1 MEIWLRGRKK
11 LRIPVLPSEYT
22 VQSSQNNQ
30 SVDINTLGEVDL
42 AGKRTLQ
49 SISFSSFFPK
59 RYDPSYC
66 SYRNVKSPS
75 SCVKLVEKLKRAGTL
90 RLLITGTPIR
100 LRCRIESFEWSEQDG
115 TGDIYYTLTFKE
127 HRGVS
132 VSTST
137 VVTLSELEQANA
149 STSDIEGATITGV
162 SDSPRTEPETAS
174 GTTYTVK
181 AGDSLSTIA
190 RQLTGSADW
199 KAIYEQNKDAIGA
212 NPNMITDG
220 MTLTIPS
227 ARVDS

>member
-22 VQSSQNNQ
+22 VQSSQSNQ
-30 SVDINTLGEVDL
+30 SVDINALGEVDL
-42 AGKRTLQ
+42 GGKRALQ

-59 RYDPSYC
+59 RYDPEYC
-66 SYRNVKSPS
+66 SYRNIKSPS
-75 SCVKLVEKLKRAGTL
+75 SYVKLVEKIKRAGTL

-100 LRCRIESFEWSEQDG
+100 LRCRIESFEWSENDG
-115 TGDIYYTLTFKE
+115 TGDINYTLTFKE

-132 VSTST
+132 VGTST
-137 VVTLSELEQANA
+137 VVTMSSLENGGDAVA
-149 STSDIEGATITGV
+149 VEDKTLEE
-162 SDSPRTEPETAS
+162 SPRTEPETAS

-199 KAIYEQNKDAIGA
+199 HAIYEQNKAAIGA
-212 NPNMITDG
+212 DPNMIMDG

-227 ARVDS
+227 AKVES

>member
-1 MEIWLRGRKK
+1 M
-11 LRIPVLPSEYT
+11 
-22 VQSSQNNQ
+22 
-30 SVDINTLGEVDL
+30 
-42 AGKRTLQ
+42 
-49 SISFSSFFPK
+49 
-59 RYDPSYC
+59 
-66 SYRNVKSPS
+66 
-75 SCVKLVEKLKRAGTL
+75 
-90 RLLITGTPIR
+90 
-100 LRCRIESFEWSEQDG
+100 
-115 TGDIYYTLTFKE
+115 TFKE

-212 NPNMITDG
+212 DPNMITDG

>member
-22 VQSSQNNQ
+22 VQSSQSNQ
-30 SVDINTLGEVDL
+30 SVDINALGEVDL
-42 AGKRTLQ
+42 GGKRALQ

-59 RYDPSYC
+59 RYDPEYC
-66 SYRNVKSPS
+66 SYRNIKSPS
-75 SCVKLVEKLKRAGTL
+75 SCVKLVEKIKRAGTL

-100 LRCRIESFEWSEQDG
+100 LRCRIESFEWSENDG
-115 TGDIYYTLTFKE
+115 TGDISYTLTFKE

-132 VSTST
+132 VGTST
-137 VVTLSELEQANA
+137 VVTMSSLE
-149 STSDIEGATITGV
+149 TGGDAV
-162 SDSPRTEPETAS
+162 AVEDKTLEESPRTEPETAS

-212 NPNMITDG
+212 DPNMIMDG

-227 ARVDS
+227 AKVDS

>member
-11 LRIPVLPSEYT
+11 LRIPVLPSSYS
-22 VQSSQNNQ
+22 VNSGQNNQ
-30 SVDINTLGEVDL
+30 TVDINALGEVDL
-42 AGKRTLQ
+42 GGKRSLQ
-49 SISFSSFFPK
+49 TISFSSFFPK
-59 RYDPSYC
+59 RYDPEFC
-66 SYRNVKSPS
+66 SYRNIKSPS
-75 SCVKLVEKLKRAGTL
+75 SCVKLVEKIKRAGTL

-100 LRCRIESFEWSEQDG
+100 LRCRIESFEWGEQDG
-115 TGDIYYTLTFKE
+115 TGDIYYTISFKE

-132 VSTST
+132 VSTSS
-137 VVTLSELEQANA
+137 VVTLSSLEQ
-149 STSDIEGATITGV
+149 STATVEGAEIAEMA
-162 SDSPRTEPETAS
+162 DSPRTEPETAS

-212 NPNMITDG
+212 DPNMIMDG

-227 ARVDS
+227 AKVES

>member
-22 VQSSQNNQ
+22 VQSSQSNQ
-30 SVDINTLGEVDL
+30 SVDINALGEVDL
-42 AGKRTLQ
+42 GGKRALQ

-59 RYDPSYC
+59 RYDPEYC
-66 SYRNVKSPS
+66 SYRNIKSPS
-75 SCVKLVEKLKRAGTL
+75 SCVKLVEKIKRAGTL

-100 LRCRIESFEWSEQDG
+100 LRCRIESFEWSENDG
-115 TGDIYYTLTFKE
+115 TGDINYTLTFKE

-132 VSTST
+132 VGTST
-137 VVTLSELEQANA
+137 VVTMSSLE
-149 STSDIEGATITGV
+149 TGGDAV
-162 SDSPRTEPETAS
+162 AVEDKTLEESPRTEPETAS

-212 NPNMITDG
+212 DPNMIMDG

-227 ARVDS
+227 AKVDS

>member
-22 VQSSQNNQ
+22 VQSSQSNQ
-30 SVDINTLGEVDL
+30 SVDINALGEVDL
-42 AGKRTLQ
+42 GGKRALQ

-59 RYDPSYC
+59 RYDPEYC
-66 SYRNVKSPS
+66 SYRNIKSPS
-75 SCVKLVEKLKRAGTL
+75 SCVKLVEKIKRAGTL

-100 LRCRIESFEWSEQDG
+100 LRCRIESFEWSENDG
-115 TGDIYYTLTFKE
+115 TGDINYTLTFKE

-132 VSTST
+132 VGTST
-137 VVTLSELEQANA
+137 VVTMSSTETGGDAVAVEDKTLE
-149 STSDIEGATITGV
+149 E
-162 SDSPRTEPETAS
+162 SPRTEPETAS

-212 NPNMITDG
+212 DPNMIMDG

-227 ARVDS
+227 AKVES

>member
-1 MEIWLRGRKK
+1 MEIWLKGRKK

-22 VQSSQNNQ
+22 VSSSQSNQ
-30 SVDINTLGEVDL
+30 SVDINALGEVDL
-42 AGKRTLQ
+42 GGKRALQ

-59 RYDPSYC
+59 RYDPEYC
-66 SYRNVKSPS
+66 SYRNIKSPS
-75 SCVKLVEKLKRAGTL
+75 SCVKLVEKIKRAGTL

-100 LRCRIESFEWSEQDG
+100 LRCRIESFEWSENDG
-115 TGDIYYTLTFKE
+115 TGDINYTLTFKE

-132 VSTST
+132 VGTST
-137 VVTLSELEQANA
+137 VVTMSSLE
-149 STSDIEGATITGV
+149 TGGDAV
-162 SDSPRTEPETAS
+162 AVEDKTLEESPRTEPETAS

-212 NPNMITDG
+212 DPNMIMDG

-227 ARVDS
+227 AKVDS

>member
-22 VQSSQNNQ
+22 VQSSQSNQ
-30 SVDINTLGEVDL
+30 SVDINALGEVDL
-42 AGKRTLQ
+42 GGKRALQ

-59 RYDPSYC
+59 RYDPEYC
-66 SYRNVKSPS
+66 SYRNIKSPS
-75 SCVKLVEKLKRAGTL
+75 SYVKLVEKIKRAGTL

-100 LRCRIESFEWSEQDG
+100 LRCRIESFEWSENDG
-115 TGDIYYTLTFKE
+115 TGDINYTLTFKE

-132 VSTST
+132 VGTST
-137 VVTLSELEQANA
+137 VVTMSSLE
-149 STSDIEGATITGV
+149 TGGDAV
-162 SDSPRTEPETAS
+162 AVEDKTLEENPRTEPETAS

-199 KAIYEQNKDAIGA
+199 HAIYEQNKAAIGA
-212 NPNMITDG
+212 DPNMIMDG

-227 ARVDS
+227 AKVES

>member
-22 VQSSQNNQ
+22 VQSSQSNQ
-30 SVDINTLGEVDL
+30 SVDINALGEVDL
-42 AGKRTLQ
+42 GGKRALQ

-59 RYDPSYC
+59 RYDPEYC
-66 SYRNVKSPS
+66 SYRNIKSPS
-75 SCVKLVEKLKRAGTL
+75 SCVKLVEKIKRAGTL

-100 LRCRIESFEWSEQDG
+100 LRCRIESFEWSENDG
-115 TGDIYYTLTFKE
+115 TGDINYTLTFKE

-132 VSTST
+132 VGTST
-137 VVTLSELEQANA
+137 VVTMSSLETGGNA
-149 STSDIEGATITGV
+149 VAVEDKTLEE
-162 SDSPRTEPETAS
+162 SPRTEPETAS

-199 KAIYEQNKDAIGA
+199 HAIYEQNKDAIGA
-212 NPNMITDG
+212 DPNMIMDG

-227 ARVDS
+227 AKVES

>member
-22 VQSSQNNQ
+22 VQSSQSNQ
-30 SVDINTLGEVDL
+30 SVDINALGEVDL
-42 AGKRTLQ
+42 GGKRALQ

-59 RYDPSYC
+59 RYDPEYC
-66 SYRNVKSPS
+66 SYRNIKSPS
-75 SCVKLVEKLKRAGTL
+75 SYVKLVEKIKRAGTL

-100 LRCRIESFEWSEQDG
+100 LRCRIESFEWSENDG
-115 TGDIYYTLTFKE
+115 TGDINYTLTFKE

-132 VSTST
+132 VGTST
-137 VVTLSELEQANA
+137 VVTMSSLE
-149 STSDIEGATITGV
+149 TGGDAV
-162 SDSPRTEPETAS
+162 AVEDKTLEESPRTEPETAS

-212 NPNMITDG
+212 DPNMIMDG

-227 ARVDS
+227 AKVDS